1 MFGRF
6 FIFTIISQTKINI
19 FLNYRPRFDIYKKI
33 SSIVKRGCKFESP
46 PMSPTKIQERLKGFQ
61 KVCDISKTINSD
73 IDIPTPLSPK
83 RVESP
88 ITPELGRG
96 KRPKIQTPKGK
107 AFFGSSTSH
116 GKSKF
121 QKRCNFKIHSD
132 PVQAVIDSM
141 SFCM

>member
-1 MFGRF
+1 
-6 FIFTIISQTKINI
+6 
-19 FLNYRPRFDIYKKI
+19 
-33 SSIVKRGCKFESP
+33 
-46 PMSPTKIQERLKGFQ
+46 MSPTKIQERLKGFQ

-73 IDIPTPLSPK
+73 MDIPTPLSPK

-116 GKSKF
+116 NAPEFDQKGK
-121 QKRCNFKIHSD
+121 
-132 PVQAVIDSM
+132 
-141 SFCM
+141 